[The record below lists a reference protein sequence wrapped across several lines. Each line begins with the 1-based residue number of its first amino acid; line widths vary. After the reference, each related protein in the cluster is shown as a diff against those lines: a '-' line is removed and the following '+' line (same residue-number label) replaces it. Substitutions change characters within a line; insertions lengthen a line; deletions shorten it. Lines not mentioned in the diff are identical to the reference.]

1 MEFETIIRNIVRE
14 EFAGNASVP
23 SPPELISPAELHERH
38 KIFSRDMIYDLVRN
52 ASTNKFPCVRLGH
65 ASVVMT
71 LDTYSHVLPHIQ
83 DAATD
88 VMDSILNARSI

>member
-52 ASTNKFPCVRLGH
+52 ASTNKFPCVRLGKRKIVIDYVRFCH
-65 ASVVMT
+65 WLETDS
-71 LDTYSHVLPHIQ
+71 
-83 DAATD
+83 AAN
-88 VMDSILNARSI
+88 S